1 VVLAVAV
8 EQVQLALTA
17 QVLLAGLAVLV
28 QHLLL
33 RVHP

>member
-1 VVLAVAV
+1 VVLVAV
-8 EQVQLALTA
+8 VEQAQLALMA
-17 QVLLAGLAVLV
+17 QVLLAVLAVLV